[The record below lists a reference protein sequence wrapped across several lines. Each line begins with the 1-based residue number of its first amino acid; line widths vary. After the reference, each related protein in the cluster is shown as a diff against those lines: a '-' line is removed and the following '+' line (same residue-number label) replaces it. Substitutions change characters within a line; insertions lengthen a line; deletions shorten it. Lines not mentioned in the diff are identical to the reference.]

1 MCLLNLPLQAKL
13 TAVEIE
19 DSVPGCIDKSRFE
32 SLMCILTVSLQLTE
46 QSELEV
52 CNANHVTS
60 WYSYTVTIMKCILQC
75 ISVTAETEMS
85 VEHTWVLGLA
95 LKALNY
101 ILSVSWTV
109 LTFCCVHHV
118 TIYLGSLC
126 SHAPMTFMCF
136 LPSPKLTLDH
146 FVLMLP

>member
-1 MCLLNLPLQAKL
+1 MCLLNLPVQAKL

-52 CNANHVTS
+52 KSCDIMVQL
-60 WYSYTVTIMKCILQC
+60 YSYNHEMY

-118 TIYLGSLC
+118 TVYLGSLC

-136 LPSPKLTLDH
+136 LP
-146 FVLMLP
+146 